1 MIPPL
6 TRIGRI
12 SAKHGFKGEVSI
24 APDDASLINNIKKG
38 NFLFIEFDGKGV
50 PFLIENCS
58 AGGLVVKLSDIDSE
72 QAAKEIIGASVL
84 LEKTKVKKSK
94 APGFDHLT
102 GFSIRDTETD
112 FTALITKIEIY
123 PQGPMLEVLSM
134 DKTFLI
140 PLVEA
145 WIKEID
151 EDNRCISMQLPDG
164 LTEI

>member
-1 MIPPL
+1 
-6 TRIGRI
+6 
-12 SAKHGFKGEVSI
+12 
-24 APDDASLINNIKKG
+24 
-38 NFLFIEFDGKGV
+38 
-50 PFLIENCS
+50 
-58 AGGLVVKLSDIDSE
+58 VKLSDIDSE